1 MSSQYGEYINIDEL
15 HYALVNDSKDA
26 YTAGANNY
34 LAPAGQIS
42 HDPSV
47 KQNTRYYD
55 GIAMFTTSTEGETK
69 VAVTVSG
76 VPIMLGAI
84 LTGKFYDST
93 KGILIDTG
101 EADNAPWATLSGR
114 MELGD
119 GGYRYFQ
126 YLKGKYSIGKEE
138 AETKGDDIKPKT
150 VELTY
155 TAVATMFQWTV
166 NNVKKSV
173 KALKAD
179 SIDPAFKGAD
189 NWFNSIQT
197 PDTAGATIAE
207 IEVSSTNPANN
218 ATGILLTAAAPTI
231 TFNNVISNYSNVALI
246 NTTDDTFVA
255 TTKSLDA
262 TGKILTI
269 TPSALVASKTYA
281 IILQGVTDIYGQVLA
296 PQLIKFTTAA
306 S

>member
-55 GIAMFTTSTEGETK
+55 GVAMFTTSVEGETK
-69 VAVTVSG
+69 VVITVSG
-76 VPIMLGAI
+76 VPIKLAAI
-84 LTGKFYDST
+84 LTGKFYDTT

-101 EADNAPWATLSGR
+101 EANNAPWAALSGR

-126 YLKGKYSIGKEE
+126 YLKGKFSEGKEE

-150 VELTY
+150 IELTY
-155 TAVATMFQWTV
+155 TAVATMYQYTV
-166 NNVKKSV
+166 NGEKKGV

-179 SIDPAFKGAD
+179 TTDVAFKGAD
-189 NWFNSIQT
+189 NWFNAVQT
-197 PDTAGATIAE
+197 PDVAGATIAE

-218 ATGILLTAAAPTI
+218 ATGILLTAAPTI
-231 TFNNVISNYSNVALI
+231 TFNNAISNYSNVTLM

-269 TPSALVASKTYA
+269 TPSSLVASKTYA
-281 IILQGVTDIYGQVLA
+281 IILQGVTDIYGQVLT

-306 S
+306 

>member
-1 MSSQYGEYINIDEL
+1 MSSQYGEYVGIDEL
-15 HYALVNDSKDA
+15 HYALVTDSKDA

-42 HDPSV
+42 HDSSV

-55 GIAMFTTSTEGETK
+55 GVAMFTTSTEGETK
-69 VAVTVSG
+69 VTVTVSG

-93 KGILIDTG
+93 KGILVDTG
-101 EADNAPWATLSGR
+101 EADNAPWSTLSGR

-155 TAVATMFQWTV
+155 TAVATMFQWVV
-166 NNVKKSV
+166 NGVKKCV

-179 SIDPAFKGAD
+179 TTDPAFQGAD
-189 NWFNSIQT
+189 NWFSVVQT
-197 PDTAGATIAE
+197 PDNAGVKPTNIA
-207 IEVSSTNPANN
+207 VASSSPAGN
-218 ATGILLTAAAPTI
+218 ATGVLLTATPTV
-231 TFNNVISNYSNVALI
+231 TFNNSISDYNNVTLM
-246 NTTDDTFVA
+246 NTTDNAFV
-255 TTKSLDA
+255 TITKSLDA

-269 TPSALVASKTYA
+269 TPSALVVSKTYT
-281 IILQGVTDIYGQVLA
+281 IVLQGVTDIYGQVLA